1 MRNKYFFEG
10 GTHSPCTNLNIDY
23 TPIPTLPKTSLELA
37 KLSNIFICTHP
48 FRSGESGETPIC
60 MSSSDYVH
68 GRITVISNEN
78 VSKVLTVSHFKYVT
92 LILKTEI

>member
-1 MRNKYFFEG
+1 MRNKFSFEV
-10 GTHSPCTNLNIDY
+10 GTDSPCTNSNTDY

-48 FRSGESGETPIC
+48 FHSGESGETPIY

-68 GRITVISNEN
+68 HRITVISNEN
-78 VSKVLTVSHFKYVT
+78 VSNVLTVSHFKYVT